1 MYVQM
6 ADHVNRIAFETIH
19 KVDTINKATRLWE
32 DYFPNDD
39 AEIDIVT
46 ADQSYNYVVNDEV
59 VASLMRVGTLP
70 NDYEKVDSVY
80 E

>member
-6 ADHVNRIAFETIH
+6 ADHVNRITFETIH

-32 DYFPNDD
+32 DYFPNGNV
-39 AEIDIVT
+39 EIDIVT

-59 VASLMRVGTLP
+59 VASLMKVGTLP
-70 NDYEKVDSVY
+70 DDYEKVYSAY

>member
-6 ADHVNRIAFETIH
+6 ADHVNRITFETIH

-32 DYFPNDD
+32 DYLPIGDV
-39 AEIDIVT
+39 EIDIVVT
-46 ADQSYNYVVNDEV
+46 DQSYNYVVGDEV
-59 VASLMRVGTLP
+59 VASLMKVGTLP
-70 NDYEKVDSVY
+70 DDYEKVYSTY